1 MDDRTKGTR
10 RNFDQAVA
18 AGETAVQDS
27 QVRYTAAME
36 NACDL
41 NAKLVEMMRANADA
55 ALEATTQIAR
65 AKTPADLA
73 QAWSTHA
80 TKQFAM
86 LTDQARELTAVWQN
100 FFVPPR

>member
-1 MDDRTKGTR
+1 MDDRTKTTR
-10 RNFDQAVA
+10 RNFDQATA
-18 AGETAVQDS
+18 AGETAVKES
-27 QVRYTAAME
+27 QLRYTAAME
-36 NACDL
+36 NASDL
-41 NAKLVEMMRANADA
+41 NGKLVEMMRENAEAALDA
-55 ALEATTQIAR
+55 ASQIAS

-86 LTDQARELTAVWQN
+86 LTDQASELTAVWQK